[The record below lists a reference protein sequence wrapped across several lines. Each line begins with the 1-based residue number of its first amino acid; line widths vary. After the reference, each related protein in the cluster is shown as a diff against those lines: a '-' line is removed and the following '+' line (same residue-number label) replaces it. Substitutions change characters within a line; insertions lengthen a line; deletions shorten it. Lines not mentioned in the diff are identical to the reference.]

1 MKKITKVNN
10 FKILKDLGMDSIYLR
25 DSKGKTYILNEKG
38 SKVYNKK
45 IKGVNN
51 VLNQSWNGDFSGQI
65 FRPKLSG
72 DVLYIIQHYV
82 SGAIDEKEEELE
94 ITFST
99 NSYERQN
106 IDMSLGTNDIHRA
119 YFSEEDIDC
128 VKKSGHPN
136 SEIVADYF
144 SFRNYLG
151 MDDYSVNQITSK
163 WPRVFGSIHLKN
175 NFIEWFA
182 AMTKALSEMRKGRGY
197 VEDDLCNI
205 RDVRNIK
212 DVYTVMKMPPYT
224 NEMFKSLYM
233 DQVAGNK
240 ITVEN
245 MNHYY
250 SRNIICETIF
260 TALENLQKLSS
271 MDYRYFEI
279 ITTSIENGIVNISEL
294 SEVILKMIENL
305 DLTLEDHDT
314 FIQYIKYNSYR
325 SLKNVCDE
333 YIEVIKYNKS
343 RGLNPANPTQFSY
356 ELSLIKLVEA
366 GFDQQVVDCFA
377 EYIDVDVNKAL
388 SLIQEKKL
396 SKKKKQEILQIV
408 SEEFVS

>member
-10 FKILKDLGMDSIYLR
+10 FKVLKDLGMDFIYLIDGR
-25 DSKGKTYILNEKG
+25 GKTYILNEKG

-51 VLNQSWNGDFSGQI
+51 KLGQSWNGDFSGQI

-72 DVLYIIQHYV
+72 DVLYIMQHYV
-82 SGAIDEKEEELE
+82 SGTIEEKEEELE
-94 ITFST
+94 ITFAS
-99 NSYERQN
+99 NVYERQN

-128 VKKSGHPN
+128 VKTCGHPN
-136 SEIVADYF
+136 SELIADYF

-151 MDDYSVNQITSK
+151 MDGYSINQIVSK
-163 WPRVFGSIHLKN
+163 WPRVFHPSNLKH

-182 AMTKALSEMRKGRGY
+182 AMTKALAEMRRNGNSIS
-197 VEDDLCNI
+197 DSHCNL
-205 RDVRNIK
+205 RDVRNIN
-212 DVYTVMKMPPYT
+212 DVYSVMKMPPYT
-224 NEMFKSLYM
+224 KEMFKSLYM

-240 ITVEN
+240 ITEEN

-260 TALENLQKLSS
+260 AALENLQKLSL

-279 ITTSIENGIVNISEL
+279 ITTSIENGIVNVNEL
-294 SEVILKMIENL
+294 SEVILQMITNL
-305 DLTLEDHDT
+305 DMTFEDHDT
-314 FIQYIKYNSYR
+314 FIQYIKYNNYR
-325 SLKNVCDE
+325 SLKTVCEE
-333 YIEVIKYNKS
+333 YLEVIKYNKS